1 MTRLITLETPPSQA
15 PSGLPEEEP
24 EATPLGVPEDA
35 PAPGSDE
42 DSMPGIVTEGSPPD
56 AG

>member
-1 MTRLITLETPPSQA
+1 MTSVPVLETPPSPA
-15 PSGLPEEEP
+15 PSGLPDEAP

-35 PAPGSDE
+35 PEPVPGE
-42 DSMPGIVTEGSPPD
+42 ESMPGIVTGDDPPD

>member
-1 MTRLITLETPPSQA
+1 MTRAATLETPSPDS
-15 PSGLPEEEP
+15 PSGLPDEEP

-35 PAPGSDE
+35 PEPAPGE
-42 DSMPGIVTEGSPPD
+42 ESMPGIVTDGDPPD

>member
-1 MTRLITLETPPSQA
+1 MTRAPLLETPPSDA

-24 EATPLGVPEDA
+24 EAMPLGVPDDEPEA
-35 PAPGSDE
+35 EPGE
-42 DSMPGIVTEGSPPD
+42 ESMPGIATDGDPPD